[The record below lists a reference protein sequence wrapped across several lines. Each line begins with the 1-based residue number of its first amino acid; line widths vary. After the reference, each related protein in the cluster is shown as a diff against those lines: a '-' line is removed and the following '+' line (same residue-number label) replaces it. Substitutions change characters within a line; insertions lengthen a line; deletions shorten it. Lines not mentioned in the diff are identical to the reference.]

1 MQLWHRLSLQLA
13 SPACYAASVKTS
25 TPTPTQ
31 ARELFEVA
39 LRARGVTV
47 VQVDGGYE
55 IHRDGGVLIANI
67 ENLVRQYVV
76 TGDVGLIESFV
87 DQLVGGGDG
96 AASGSI
102 EAPTWDEVR
111 YRIYWSL
118 EARDVEIGDALA
130 ATVSRDVRKV
140 LVWTDPNESHYT
152 FITPAQIEAWGVDAE
167 AVMARAQDN
176 QASLLDGKS
185 IEVSELEER
194 KVGMIPIATGLKA
207 SAILAGNFKAFVGD
221 AIAWPVY
228 VVVPCRDF
236 ALIFAQRDQ
245 ELIDKVGPV
254 VLREFQDSGYPITA
268 EIFAIDDAG
277 IKAIGKFEA

>member
-1 MQLWHRLSLQLA
+1 MKQ
-13 SPACYAASVKTS
+13 AAKIA
-25 TPTPTQ
+25 Q
-31 ARELFEVA
+31 ARLLFEAA
-39 LRARGVTV
+39 LRQRGVTV

-55 IHRDGGVLIANI
+55 IHRDGGVLLANI
-67 ENLVRQYVV
+67 ENLTKQYVA
-76 TGDVGLIESFV
+76 TGDASLIASFV
-87 DQLVGGGDG
+87 DQLVGDG
-96 AASGSI
+96 NGELASGSI

-118 EARDVEIGDALA
+118 EARDVEIADALA

-152 FITPAQIEAWGVDAE
+152 FITPAQIDAWGVDAE

-176 QASLLDGKS
+176 QAALLEGKS
-185 IEVSELEER
+185 LEISEVENM

-207 SAILAGNFKAFVGD
+207 SAVLASNFKLFVGD

-245 ELIDKVGPV
+245 ALIEKIGSV
-254 VLREFQDSGYPITA
+254 VLREFQESAYPITA
-268 EIFAIDDAG
+268 EILAVDDAG
-277 IKAIGKFEA
+277 IKAIGKFEAS

>member
-1 MQLWHRLSLQLA
+1 MRLA
-13 SPACYAASVKTS
+13 STACYADSVKTATS
-25 TPTPTQ
+25 TQ

-67 ENLVRQYVV
+67 ENLTRQYVA
-76 TGDVGLIESFV
+76 TGDASLIESFV
-87 DQLVGGGDG
+87 DQLVGGGDV
-96 AASGSI
+96 ASGSI

-111 YRIYWSL
+111 YRIYWAL

-140 LVWTDPNESHYT
+140 LIWTDPNESRYT
-152 FITPAQIEAWGVDAE
+152 FISPAQIETWGVEAS
-167 AVMARAQDN
+167 AVMARAEEN
-176 QASLLDGKS
+176 QAALLQEKSL
-185 IEVSELEER
+185 EVSELEGM

-207 SAILAGNFKAFVGD
+207 SAILASNFKLFVGD
-221 AIAWPVY
+221 AVEWPVY
-228 VVVPCRDF
+228 AVVPCRDF

-245 ELIDKVGPV
+245 ALIEKIGAV
-254 VLREFQDSGYPITA
+254 VLREFQESAYPITA
-268 EIFAIDDAG
+268 EIFAIDDTG